1 LGRAAAD
8 RTFTPRMKIII
19 GLVFFGVIA
28 LSAAA
33 LPKIP
38 QGLLKEPKDLP
49 KIPKDLPKTPKQV
62 DALPC
67 GGVATLGDGQE
78 VTIASPEKGRKGKY
92 PNNVDCTWELSI
104 PSGETVEMW
113 CEYFDVRRRDFL
125 EFVNVYQPFNGQAE
139 NGFYAPILDTIG
151 NPAITLQ
158 VKFSSNR
165 KGRGYGFRCQIYS
178 EPATSTNS
186 TTSTP
191 VTTTNTVTTAPGVTT
206 TTVTNSPTT
215 TTIAS
220 GSSCKCGI
228 PNRSDRIVGGVKT
241 EVNEY
246 PWQVGLVSRNGR
258 TPFCGGTLISDRHV
272 MTAAHCTAGQSASNI
287 RIILG
292 EHKTDDASQTK
303 VEVATIT
310 DDPLYNS
317 NTMKN
322 DFSILTLKE
331 PVTFT
336 REISPACLPSDT
348 NQLYAGQ
355 VATVSGWGTLQSNGN
370 QPTVLMEV
378 DVTVTTQTVCRNV
391 YGNDISTIN
400 ICAMDAG
407 KDSCQGDSGGPLVI
421 QENGR
426 FALIGVVSYGYGC
439 AQPNVP
445 GVYARVTARK
455 DWIVATAPGTMDSN
469 CATTA

>member
-1 LGRAAAD
+1 
-8 RTFTPRMKIII
+8 MKIII
-19 GLVFFGVIA
+19 GLLSCGVIA
-28 LSAAA
+28 LSATA

-38 QGLLKEPKDLP
+38 EGLLKEPKDLP
-49 KIPKDLPKTPKQV
+49 KIPKDLTKNPRQV
-62 DALPC
+62 AALPC
-67 GGVATLGDGQE
+67 GGSATLGDGQE
-78 VTIASPEKGRKGKY
+78 VTLASPEKGRAGKY
-92 PNNVDCTWELSI
+92 PNNVDCSWKLVI
-104 PSGETVEMW
+104 PADETVEIW
-113 CEYFDVRRRDFL
+113 CEYFDVRRGDFL
-125 EFVNVYQPFNGQAE
+125 EFVNVYEPFNGLAE
-139 NGFYAPILDTIG
+139 SGFYAPILDTIG
-151 NPAITLQ
+151 NPGTTLQ
-158 VKFSSNR
+158 VKFSSNKR
-165 KGRGYGFRCQIYS
+165 GRGYGFLCQIFS
-178 EPATSTNS
+178 EPATNS

-191 VTTTNTVTTAPGVTT
+191 ETTTTVTTAPGSTT
-206 TTVTNSPTT
+206 TTVTNSPGSTT
-215 TTIAS
+215 TTTEVS
-220 GSSCKCGI
+220 SSCKCGI
-228 PNRSDRIVGGVKT
+228 PNRSNRIVGGVQT

-246 PWQVGLVSRNGR
+246 PWQVGLVRPNGR
-258 TPFCGGTLISDRHV
+258 SPFCGGTLISDRHV